1 MTGGNRQ
8 HQPGSGTGRSAT
20 GPGNGPILEPADAL
34 SAVINDI
41 HFRDARHAFARLHGD
56 WQLSLG
62 EEADSAGFC
71 VVVQGQVQ
79 CTLESGEQAVAEA
92 GEVLLFPG
100 GEGYRLSA
108 VIEPGSVAE
117 EHAPALLEALAAGQ
131 RRVSLGAPQMEGAA
145 GASLLICRFRVD
157 HARARML
164 TSLLPRLVHV
174 SGGNP
179 PAWLVLG
186 VQFVRVELASPQP
199 GNDAI
204 LNRLVDVL
212 FIQCVR
218 HCMDTGQIS
227 TQGWLAGL
235 RDASVARAL
244 AAMHQ
249 RPGDNWTVAGLANV
263 AGLSR
268 SAFAARFRELVGE
281 PPLSYL
287 AALRMLQAEHLLR
300 RTPMPL
306 IAIAD
311 TLGYQSSQAFNRA
324 FRRHTGVSPGRFR
337 RTV

>member
-1 MTGGNRQ
+1 MTE
-8 HQPGSGTGRSAT
+8 TGRPQRQQQRSEAE
-20 GPGNGPILEPADAL
+20 GPNGRLTEPADAL

-41 HFRDARHAFARLHGD
+41 HFRDARHTFVQLYGS
-56 WQLSLG
+56 WQLSLA
-62 EEADSAGFC
+62 EEPDCAGFC
-71 VVVQGQVQ
+71 VVVQGRVR
-79 CTLESGEQAVAEA
+79 CTLGSGEETVAEA
-92 GEVLLFPG
+92 GDVLVFPS
-100 GEGYRLSA
+100 GEGHRLSA
-108 VIEPGSVAE
+108 MSEADGLLDE
-117 EHAPALLEALAAGQ
+117 QAPALLAALATGQ
-131 RRVSLGAPQMEGAA
+131 RRVTLGAAPSEGVAD
-145 GASLLICRFRVD
+145 ASLLICRFRVD

-164 TSLLPRLVHV
+164 TNLLPRLVHV

-227 TQGWLAGL
+227 NQGWLAGL
-235 RDASVARAL
+235 RDASLARAL

-249 RPGDNWTVAGLANV
+249 QPGEAWTVAGLASV

-281 PPLSYL
+281 PPLAYL
-287 AALRMLQAEHLLR
+287 AVLRMLRAEHLLR
-300 RTPMPL
+300 RTPMSL
-306 IAIAD
+306 MAIAD